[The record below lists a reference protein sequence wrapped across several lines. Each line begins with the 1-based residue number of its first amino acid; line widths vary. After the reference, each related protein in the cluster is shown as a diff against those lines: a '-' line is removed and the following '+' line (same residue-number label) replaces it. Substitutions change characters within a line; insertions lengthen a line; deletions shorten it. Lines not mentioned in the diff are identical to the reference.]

1 MKAFSTTVFA
11 LATLAAAVLTGCSD
25 SGKTEE
31 PSGKALVSRKAIAEK
46 KREAFRKRAAE
57 KAVRTKA
64 RREPSREI
72 IEVSNEKED
81 ERWLAERGKQIEKIL
96 REARAII
103 DYEAYKAGKLSRPSA
118 LRQLLDSGNRKLT
131 LALAREMRYSGR
143 RSDRAAAGEAFGWL
157 GTEALSDLTGMLADP
172 DPEIAADAMTDWSQ
186 SLSDVED
193 EGLRCE
199 LIKEAANNFE
209 SDESMESILMELVTV
224 EDYRAVLTLDEII
237 NGGAPDATKEVA
249 RDVYS
254 HLGGEDYVNSGEAH
268 ALAARL
274 KAEGEEISTDRLKQV
289 QDALKAVAEAK
300 ATKGGEVKK

>member
-1 MKAFSTTVFA
+1 MKAFSITVFA
-11 LATLAAAVLTGCSD
+11 LAAAAVAVLAGCSD
-25 SGKTEE
+25 SEKTEE
-31 PSGKALVSRKAIAEK
+31 AFDKTLVSRKAIVEK
-46 KREAFRKRAAE
+46 KREELRKRAAE
-57 KAVRTKA
+57 KAVRIKE

-72 IEVSNEKED
+72 VEVSDEKED
-81 ERWLAERGKQIEKIL
+81 ERWLAERGKTIEKIL
-96 REARAII
+96 QEAKSII

-118 LRQLLDSGNRKLT
+118 LRQLLDSGERKLT

-157 GTEALSDLTGMLADP
+157 GTEAMSDLTGMLADP

-186 SLSDVED
+186 SLSDIED

-199 LIKEAANNFE
+199 LIKDAANNFE

-224 EDYRAVLTLDEII
+224 EDYRAVTTLDEII
-237 NGGAPDATKEVA
+237 NGGAPDATKEIA

-254 HLGGEDYVNSGEAH
+254 HLGGEDYVNSGEAQ

-274 KAEGEEISTDRLKQV
+274 KAEGEKISPERLRDIERVLQRI
-289 QDALKAVAEAK
+289 EAG
-300 ATKGGEVKK
+300 AAQGGGSAK

>member
-11 LATLAAAVLTGCSD
+11 LATLAAAVLAGCSD
-25 SGKTEE
+25 SEKAEAA
-31 PSGKALVSRKAIAEK
+31 SDKALVSRKAIAEK
-46 KREAFRKRAAE
+46 SREGLPNQAAE
-57 KAVRTKA
+57 KAVRVKA

-72 IEVSNEKED
+72 IEVADEIED
-81 ERWLAERGKQIEKIL
+81 ERWLAERGKAIEKIL
-96 REARAII
+96 QEAKAII
-103 DYEAYKAGKLSRPSA
+103 DFEAYKSGKLSRPAA
-118 LRQLLDSGNRKLT
+118 LRQLLDSGERKLT

-157 GTEALSDLTGMLADP
+157 GTEAMSDLTGMLADP

-186 SLSDVED
+186 SLSDIDD

-254 HLGGEDYVNSGEAH
+254 HLGGEDYVNSGEAQ

-274 KAEGEEISTDRLKQV
+274 KAEGEEISADRLKQV
-289 QDALKAVAEAK
+289 QDALKAVLETK
-300 ATKGGEVKK
+300 AAKGGAAKK